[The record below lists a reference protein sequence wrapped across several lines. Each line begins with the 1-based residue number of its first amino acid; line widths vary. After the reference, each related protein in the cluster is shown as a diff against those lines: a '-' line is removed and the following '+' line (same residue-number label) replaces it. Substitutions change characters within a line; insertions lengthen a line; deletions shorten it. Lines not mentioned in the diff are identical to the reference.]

1 MRGVLAGLITGLI
14 VSGLVLGTASVV
26 VDLADMAVLRD
37 SAPEADA
44 VAVPPGSGFDAV
56 REDREAALPGAGDS
70 PEAGAAPRVPAPAP
84 DETVSLSGA
93 ETAPAEAPAT
103 GEATSLA
110 APPADDAGA
119 GGVAVGGESPVLPSP
134 QAQAPAQPKDEARLS
149 ISTDPA
155 QPPSPD
161 PGESGAGLTQ
171 PEEEDVGGPEEA
183 AGDPAEETGESGA
196 QAPEPQAPEPQAP
209 EPQAPEP
216 PAPEPQ
222 QDESIAAIAPD
233 EGAPEA
239 APAPRRI
246 VPESGGALT
255 GDRAEGVTTDRL
267 PRIGETPPEDEAA
280 EAAPEPQ
287 AALARNAVEAEVP
300 PGKPL
305 MAIVLIDEGAAALGL
320 EALGAFPYP
329 LSIAI
334 PATRADASEAAAR
347 YREAGFEVLL
357 AADLPEGAGPGDV
370 ETAMAAWLDRVPQ
383 AAAVIE
389 GDGTG
394 LQSSREA
401 SAQLAPILL
410 ETGHG
415 LVMRP
420 NGLDTAQKLI
430 AREGVPSATLFRDF
444 DAQGQNAAAVRRF
457 LDQAAMRAGQQQDGV
472 IMLGRV
478 RADTISALLL
488 WGLQDRAASVALVP
502 VSAVLRQRAAE

>member
-1 MRGVLAGLITGLI
+1 MRGVLAGMITGLV
-14 VSGLVLGTASVV
+14 VSGGVLGLASVV
-26 VDLADMAVLRD
+26 VDLADISALRQ
-37 SAPEADA
+37 SAPETDA
-44 VAVPPGSGFDAV
+44 VEVPPGSGFDAV
-56 REDREAALPGAGDS
+56 REDREAALPGVEDS
-70 PEAGAAPRVPAPAP
+70 PEAASAPRVPAPQP
-84 DETVSLSGA
+84 DDTGGLSGA
-93 ETAPAEAPAT
+93 DTAPVAAPAT
-103 GEATSLA
+103 GAATSLGTPPEG
-110 APPADDAGA
+110 APDTGD
-119 GGVAVGGESPVLPSP
+119 VATSGENPVLPSP
-134 QAQAPAQPKDEARLS
+134 QALPPARPQDEAGLS
-149 ISTDPA
+149 ISTEPA

-161 PGESGAGLTQ
+161 PGESDAGLAPP
-171 PEEEDVGGPEEA
+171 PEPGARTPDVATEEA
-183 AGDPAEETGESGA
+183 PAQVPA
-196 QAPEPQAPEPQAP
+196 Q
-209 EPQAPEP
+209 P
-216 PAPEPQ
+216 PS
-222 QDESIAAIAPD
+222 DDSITAIAPD

-255 GDRAEGVTTDRL
+255 GDRAGGVTTDRL
-267 PRIGETPPEDEAA
+267 PRLDEAPPER
-280 EAAPEPQ
+280 APEAGEADQ
-287 AALARNAVEAEVP
+287 AGAGAEGALLRNAVAVEVP
-300 PGKPL
+300 QGRPL
-305 MAIVLIDEGAAALGL
+305 MAIVLIDEGNDALGL

-334 PATRADASEAAAR
+334 PASRADAGEAAAR

-357 AADLPEGAGPGDV
+357 VVDLPEGAGPSDV

-444 DAQGQNAAAVRRF
+444 DGQGQNAAAVRRF
-457 LDQAAMRAGQQQDGV
+457 LDQAAMRAGQQEAGV
-472 IMLGRV
+472 IMLGRL

-502 VSAVLRQRAAE
+502 VSAVLQQQAAP

>member
-1 MRGVLAGLITGLI
+1 MRGVLAGLITGLV

-26 VDLADMAVLRD
+26 VDLADMAVLRQ

-56 REDREAALPGAGDS
+56 REDREAALPEAGDS

-93 ETAPAEAPAT
+93 DTAPAEAPAT
-103 GEATSLA
+103 GEATSLS
-110 APPADDAGA
+110 APPADDEGA
-119 GGVAVGGESPVLPSP
+119 GGVVVGGESPVLPSP
-134 QAQAPAQPKDEARLS
+134 QAQAPARPQDEARLS

-161 PGESGAGLTQ
+161 PGESDAGL
-171 PEEEDVGGPEEA
+171 A
-183 AGDPAEETGESGA
+183 RPAEEDAAQPEAATGETGTQPA
-196 QAPEPQAPEPQAP
+196 EPQ
-209 EPQAPEP
+209 
-216 PAPEPQ
+216 PAEGG
-222 QDESIAAIAPD
+222 IAAIAPD

-246 VPESGGALT
+246 EPESGGALT
-255 GDRAEGVTTDRL
+255 GDRAGGVTTDRL
-267 PRIGETPPEDEAA
+267 PRIGETPPEEGPEEQPEAGEAGREDAGA
-280 EAAPEPQ
+280 EAA
-287 AALARNAVEAEVP
+287 LVRNAVETEVP

-305 MAIVLIDEGAAALGL
+305 MAIVLIDEGQSALAL

-334 PATRADASEAAAR
+334 PATRTDAGEAAAR

-357 AADLPEGAGPGDV
+357 AADLSEGATPADV

-457 LDQAAMRAGQQQDGV
+457 LDQAAMRAGQQEDGV
-472 IMLGRV
+472 IMLGRL

-502 VSAVLRQRAAE
+502 VSAVLRQQAE